1 MWELP
6 LFSIHWVQYNASLN
20 ANTLDRHWLSFSK
33 SMSSYVSKLICKIMT
48 CSSHILGIDPQNSD
62 PTFFRKMNHKFLT

>member
-1 MWELP
+1 
-6 LFSIHWVQYNASLN
+6 
-20 ANTLDRHWLSFSK
+20 
-33 SMSSYVSKLICKIMT
+33 MSSYVSKLICKIMT